1 MKEKLLKKMESMY
14 HLIEHAYHEISPLEL
29 TIYQLARGNT
39 FDMRVVGLETI
50 KRLREENPDCAI
62 TFKPNHLS
70 EADFI
75 LLSLLFR
82 ENNLR
87 VLIEGGSNLFIEEI
101 DIFEDLLPNFLDLD
115 LKDVMNNQ
123 RLSIARYLSTRG
135 AFKVFRD
142 PVSITQENG
151 GETKIGK
158 KDILSLT
165 RAYRHHIVKEKEM
178 YVTFPGYS
186 TAKSGILELLKRNGL
201 KTGRSYTGKI
211 DGFHHLPFQMD
222 IEASVNIGVKVYIVA
237 VNMGYEQVMEDET
250 FTILAQLQ
258 ESGISQKE
266 IYLKD
271 LGHIIKEFCSDKK
284 KGNLSIKFAEPCQID
299 TASLKDGLARL
310 KIKSAAKKY
319 ADETFEKI
327 LAMQPVFPANIF
339 FSAFDENFSR
349 TPVQI
354 IKNRIDDLR
363 DHLRKQFWGTEK
375 RRIDLHYIFGYDSHI
390 ISADEVINRTFQNFN
405 TADRHITDIDGDM
418 FVVYN
423 KDVAQHYRNHTHHF
437 FEDAKN
443 HT

>member
-1 MKEKLLKKMESMY
+1 MY

-82 ENNLR
+82 ENNMR

-115 LKDVMNNQ
+115 LKDIMNNQ

-135 AFKVFRD
+135 AFKVFRE
-142 PVSITQENG
+142 PVSIKQENG

-186 TAKSGILELLKRNGL
+186 TAKSGLLELLKRNGL

-222 IEASVNIGVKVYIVA
+222 IEASVNTGVKVFIVA

-284 KGNLSIKFAEPCQID
+284 RGNLSIKFGEPRQID
-299 TASLKDGLARL
+299 TASLMDGLARL
-310 KIKSAAKKY
+310 KIKSAAKKF

-327 LAMQPVFPANIF
+327 LAMQPVFPANIYF
-339 FSAFDENFSR
+339 TAFDENFSR

-363 DHLRKQFWGTEK
+363 DQLRKQFWGTEK
-375 RRIDLHYIFGYDSHI
+375 KRIDLHYIFGYDNHI

-405 TADRHITDIDGDM
+405 NTDRHITDIDGDM

-423 KDVAQHYRNHTHHF
+423 KDVAQHYRNHTQHF
-437 FEDAKN
+437 FEDAN
-443 HT
+443 NRT